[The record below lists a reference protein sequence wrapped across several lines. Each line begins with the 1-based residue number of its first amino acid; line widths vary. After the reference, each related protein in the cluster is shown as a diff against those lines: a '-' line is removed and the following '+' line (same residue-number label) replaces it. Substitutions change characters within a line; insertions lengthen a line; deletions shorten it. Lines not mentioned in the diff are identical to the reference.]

1 MIVLL
6 PLLLTSVDV
15 GGVVH
20 RARSAVEFEKE
31 VAEAR
36 AATARHEPQLA
47 LELWQRLAQRVSWH
61 SERDDVGMRQYADVL
76 RGLAAALRVMK
87 LHDREVRALRG
98 LLVAQGRLGVLPE
111 TYLVTFTQ
119 LIMALNRGRRHHEAV
134 ITAVE
139 AKRAIGSHLQRDGL
153 ALLQSLTAHS
163 LDCNGE
169 HESALQIMETAREPS
184 SSDGND
190 EREAGAPHVV
200 VFCHA

>member
-76 RGLAAALRVMK
+76 RGLRLTRVC
-87 LHDREVRALRG
+87 
-98 LLVAQGRLGVLPE
+98 GRLLLSAF
-111 TYLVTFTQ
+111 Y
-119 LIMALNRGRRHHEAV
+119 
-134 ITAVE
+134 
-139 AKRAIGSHLQRDGL
+139 RAG
-153 ALLQSLTAHS
+153 T
-163 LDCNGE
+163 E
-169 HESALQIMETAREPS
+169 
-184 SSDGND
+184 
-190 EREAGAPHVV
+190 
-200 VFCHA
+200 